1 MALGDHLLHTCAIQ
15 RADKAQRDAYQ
26 QAVPVWADL
35 ATGVACRLVERS
47 QRVFDHER
55 AQLVTVTTY
64 TLLLPAG
71 TDVRPDDR
79 VTAVAD
85 NGALLDAG
93 PFRIASVL
101 RRRAMAEHHVSAT
114 LERVA

>member
-1 MALGDHLLHTCAIQ
+1 MAYGDHLLHTCTVQ
-15 RADKAQRDAYQ
+15 RADKTQRDAYQ
-26 QAVPVWADL
+26 QAQPVWADL
-35 ATGVACRLVERS
+35 ATGVVCRLVERS
-47 QRVFDHER
+47 QRVMDHER
-55 AQLVTVTTY
+55 AQLVVVTTY

-71 TDVRPDDR
+71 TDVQPDDR
-79 VTAVAD
+79 VTTVAE

-101 RRRAMAEHHVSAT
+101 RRRAWAEHHVSAS